1 MAVVELIDI
10 GGFNAF
16 IIRCIRSFGF
26 DEPAWIPGVM
36 VDPLAVSCIIG
47 QSLKEVGP
55 FRQGIGSPP
64 DNQEGGFVYDG
75 IWLGAWRIRFTE
87 QSGFGFAVIV
97 LQIIENLIE
106 SCTVSV
112 CVQTGD

>member
-1 MAVVELIDI
+1 MAVVELIDV
-10 GGFNAF
+10 GRFGTF
-16 IIRCIRSFGF
+16 IIRCIRPLGF
-26 DEPAWIPGVM
+26 DEPAWIPGIM
-36 VDPLAVSCIIG
+36 VDPLPVSGIIG
-47 QSLKEVGP
+47 KPVKEVGL

-87 QSGFGFAVIV
+87 QSGFGFAVIL